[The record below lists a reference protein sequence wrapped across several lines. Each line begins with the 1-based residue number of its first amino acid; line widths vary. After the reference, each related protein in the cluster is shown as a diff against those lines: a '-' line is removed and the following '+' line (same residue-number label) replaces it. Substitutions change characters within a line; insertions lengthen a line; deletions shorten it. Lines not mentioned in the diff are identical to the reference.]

1 MISNPHQF
9 DYEMKEQKEKDGRN
23 GKKKKNL
30 QYDEKERNIGY
41 YFSPTSTFPPMP
53 KVYGNTPQRQNFN
66 PRQDFDPHQNF
77 MDPRHPR
84 YRTTHTIMCNPRHPR
99 YHTTNIII

>member
-41 YFSPTSTFPPMP
+41 YFSPTSFFPPMP
-53 KVYGNTPQRQNFN
+53 KVYGNTPPTPKLQPT
-66 PRQDFDPHQNF
+66 PRFRSTPKFYGPTPPTLSHHPH
-77 MDPRHPR
+77 H
-84 YRTTHTIMCNPRHPR
+84 HV
-99 YHTTNIII
+99 